1 MSIYQK
7 FGKRLIDLLIA
18 VVGIV
23 VFAIPMLV
31 IAIAVK
37 LDSPGSALFLQ
48 RRLGKHHKI
57 FTIYKFRSMCMNAY
71 EMGGVATSSAD
82 ARITRVGAFLRR
94 TSLDELPQ
102 LFNILVGQMSIIGPR
117 PILPEEYDE
126 FPGKE
131 QYAARFDVTPGLFCT
146 VDVDYRAAAERKL
159 QFEMDTAYA
168 KNITLR
174 GDLKVFF
181 GVIKTVI
188 SGENVYK
195 EEEHD
200 K

>member
-1 MSIYQK
+1 MYQK
-7 FGKRLIDLLIA
+7 FGKRLIDLVISILGIA
-18 VVGIV
+18 

-31 IAIAVK
+31 IALAVV
-37 LDSPGSALFLQ
+37 LDSPGSPLFLQ
-48 RRLGKHHKI
+48 RRLGKNQKI
-57 FTIYKFRSMCMNAY
+57 FTIYKFRSMCLNAY
-71 EMGGVATSSAD
+71 EMGGVATSSTD

-102 LFNILVGQMSIIGPR
+102 LFNILRGQMSIIGPR
-117 PILPEEYDE
+117 PILPEEYND

-146 VDVDYRAAAERKL
+146 VDVDYRAAAERQL
-159 QFEMDTAYA
+159 QFEMDRDYA
-168 KNITLR
+168 RHITLR

-181 GVIKTVI
+181 GVLKTVA

>member
-1 MSIYQK
+1 MYQK
-7 FGKRLIDLLIA
+7 FGKRLIDLVISILGIA
-18 VVGIV
+18 

-31 IAIAVK
+31 IALAVV
-37 LDSPGSALFLQ
+37 LDSPGSPLFLQ
-48 RRLGKHHKI
+48 RRLGKNQKI
-57 FTIYKFRSMCMNAY
+57 FTIYKFRSMCLNAY
-71 EMGGVATSSAD
+71 EMGGVATSSSD

-102 LFNILVGQMSIIGPR
+102 LFNILRGQMSIIGPR
-117 PILPEEYDE
+117 PILPEEYND

-146 VDVDYRAAAERKL
+146 VDVDYRAAAERQL
-159 QFEMDTAYA
+159 QFEMDRDYA
-168 KNITLR
+168 RHITLR
-174 GDLKVFF
+174 EDLKVFF
-181 GVIKTVI
+181 GVLRTVA

>member
-1 MSIYQK
+1 MYQK
-7 FGKRLIDLLIA
+7 FGKRVLDLVISIL
-18 VVGIV
+18 GIV
-23 VFAIPMLV
+23 LFAVPMLV
-31 IAIAVK
+31 IALAVM
-37 LDSPGSALFLQ
+37 LDSPGSPLFLQ
-48 RRLGKHHKI
+48 RRLGKGQRV
-57 FTIYKFRSMCMNAY
+57 FTIYKFRSMCLNAY
-71 EMGGVATSSAD
+71 EMGGVATSSSD

-102 LFNILVGQMSIIGPR
+102 LFNILRGQMSIIGPR
-117 PILPEEYDE
+117 PILPEEYDD
-126 FPGKE
+126 FPGRE
-131 QYAARFDVTPGLFCT
+131 QYAGRFDVTPGLFCT

-168 KNITLR
+168 GNITLR
-174 GDLKVFF
+174 GDFKIFF
-181 GVIKTVI
+181 GVLKTVI